1 MFTLSFDFIVLFSYF
16 WTREPRPCF
25 HFLLLLAQASNL
37 DIHNLHAC
45 RGPMHVLSSSQKKP
59 KLSSFCKLKAWWPQR
74 LQQPQDSS
82 LLCFSSPLPGKRKTT
97 TVGAKPMDGSHATPG
112 GCYATKTKQQLPFPS
127 SIPPKPKAEELHQR
141 WEERYSSKNVA
152 HVIKILWE
160 YIAIL
165 LQLMMLWEGLKMQS
179 GYWSMY

>member
-1 MFTLSFDFIVLFSYF
+1 MFTLSFDFIILFSYF

-59 KLSSFCKLKAWWPQR
+59 KLSSFCKLKAWWPR
-74 LQQPQDSS
+74 HLQQPQDSS
-82 LLCFSSPLPGKRKTT
+82 LLCSSSPLPGKRKKKKNNHSRCQT
-97 TVGAKPMDGSHATPG
+97 GRWKPCNTWRLLCNENKTAATLPEQRP
-112 GCYATKTKQQLPFPS
+112 TKTKS
-127 SIPPKPKAEELHQR
+127 RRIASR

-160 YIAIL
+160 YTAIL
-165 LQLMMLWEGLKMQS
+165 QQLMMLWEGN
-179 GYWSMY
+179 